1 MTTRHINANK
11 NLNSP
16 VCSANFAMKLR
27 GVDLMIDSELE
38 TTGELHINMS
48 LPHKNEEYGTEVY
61 W

>member
-1 MTTRHINANK
+1 
-11 NLNSP
+11 
-16 VCSANFAMKLR
+16 MKLR